1 MYTQILLP
9 VDESIKTNK
18 LITKEGEYM
27 LKNTDSKIE
36 IHALYVKDSQA
47 YYSENTTEKPIKE
60 FNKRTEKWNSK
71 YNVDIVTNVV
81 DGETSS
87 EISRYADRNS
97 IDLIIMAKQSRSK
110 IKEFIY
116 GSTTKKTIKKSDCPV
131 LVINKE

>member
-1 MYTQILLP
+1 MYTNILLP

-18 LITKEGEYM
+18 LITKESEYM
-27 LKNTDSKIE
+27 LKNTDSKIK
-36 IHALYVKDSQA
+36 IHALYVKDKQA

-60 FNKRTEKWNSK
+60 FNKRTDEWSSK
-71 YNVDIVTNVV
+71 YNVDIETNVV
-81 DGETSS
+81 NGDTASKIS
-87 EISRYADRNS
+87 EYADNNS

-116 GSTTKKTIKKSDCPV
+116 GSITKKTIKKSNSPV